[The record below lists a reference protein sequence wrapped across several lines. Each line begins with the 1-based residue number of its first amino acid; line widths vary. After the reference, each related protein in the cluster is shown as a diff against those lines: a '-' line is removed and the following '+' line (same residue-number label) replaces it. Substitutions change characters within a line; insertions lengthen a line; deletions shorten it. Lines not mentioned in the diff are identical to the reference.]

1 MQAQLKTAR
10 HVPPLREA
18 DTRPIPIAIG
28 INRACKADPKEK
40 LFLIPIAIGTNASKK
55 IKNATYSRHSMTL
68 KLNTDNGLQGQWR
81 RTTGYNTNCAKVA
94 VQCSLPVPIQA
105 GADTFSAKAGQVV
118 VNQSLVLRIN
128 PDSYRDGENRHL
140 RQARKRYMRF

>member
-10 HVPPLREA
+10 PVPPLREA

-55 IKNATYSRHSMTL
+55 IKNATHSRYTMTHNH
-68 KLNTDNGLQGQWR
+68 NTDNGLQGRWT
-81 RTTGYNTNCAKVA
+81 RTTGYNSTLAIGGVTSPLDSFVVAESSVLRTNFCAENPA
-94 VQCSLPVPIQA
+94 HRQ
-105 GADTFSAKAGQVV
+105 SAK
-118 VNQSLVLRIN
+118 R
-128 PDSYRDGENRHL
+128 
-140 RQARKRYMRF
+140 